1 MGRISSKEVSKVAT
15 DKDNEPS
22 HVIVDGKRLTNA
34 ELRKWRESRADLH
47 REKLSGIFES
57 RRAPGGHAPYWGTGH
72 ESLSASVPANS
83 AREHADWIKAQGISG
98 VEVRPDGVVVTS
110 SPRDRE
116 KYLKARGLVD
126 ASSAGSGTGGQLTR
140 NEELRARTKKPGLT
154 KEDRAKIRTV
164 AKQAVHDPELRNI
177 ISRGAT

>member
-1 MGRISSKEVSKVAT
+1 MVT
-15 DKDNEPS
+15 DSKDNEPS
-22 HVIVDGKRLTNA
+22 HVTVGGKRLTNG
-34 ELRKWRESRADLH
+34 ELKKWRASRESVH
-47 REKLSGIFES
+47 RDRLNGIFES

-72 ESLSASVPANS
+72 ESFSASVPANS
-83 AREHADWIKAQGISG
+83 AREHAGWIKSQGLSG

-154 KEDRAKIRTV
+154 EKDRANIKSV
-164 AKQAVHDPELRNI
+164 AKQAVHDPEVQAI
-177 ISRGAT
+177 ISRRAT

>member
-1 MGRISSKEVSKVAT
+1 MGM
-15 DKDNEPS
+15 DNKDNEPS
-22 HVIVDGKRLTNA
+22 HVTIDGKRLTNG
-34 ELRKWRESRADLH
+34 ELRKWRESRESIH
-47 REKLSGIFES
+47 REKLKGIFES

-72 ESLSASVPANS
+72 ESLSASVPASS
-83 AREHADWIKAQGISG
+83 AREHASWVKSQGISG

-154 KEDRAKIRTV
+154 TKDREVIKSV
-164 AKQAVHDPELRNI
+164 AKQAVHDPEVQAI
-177 ISRGAT
+177 ISRRTT